1 MFLKSLYDCRSN
13 LYFNIGTLM
22 GILLQVQ
29 TTASRVCGSAA
40 GLHTPAGVPWLL
52 AAKQMYHQV
61 SACDNVAAQMQ
72 WFGKGAKEN
81 KLSQMTSVTEVFW
94 VHSLCQPLYLVA
106 NYDYEKVK

>member
-40 GLHTPAGVPWLL
+40 VLHTPAGVP
-52 AAKQMYHQV
+52 
-61 SACDNVAAQMQ
+61 
-72 WFGKGAKEN
+72 
-81 KLSQMTSVTEVFW
+81 
-94 VHSLCQPLYLVA
+94 
-106 NYDYEKVK
+106 